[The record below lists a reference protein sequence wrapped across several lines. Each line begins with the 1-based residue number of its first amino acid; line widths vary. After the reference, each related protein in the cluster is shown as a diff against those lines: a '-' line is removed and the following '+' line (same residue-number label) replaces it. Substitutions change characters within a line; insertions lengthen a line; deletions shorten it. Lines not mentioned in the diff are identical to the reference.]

1 MSPPF
6 PDGPPSALDFYTR
19 RATESR
25 IDADEAVRAVGA
37 YRSGLVFLGLI
48 GCAIFYESVITKM
61 LPWWSFLPVIPIG
74 LFLLVRSGRINSKA
88 LKLFRLCDY
97 YEVGIAR
104 LKRDWESLDEGQEF
118 IDQDHF
124 YTTDLDIFGRGS
136 LFQLLCSARTQAGR
150 ETLANWTKIPA
161 NREEVFAR
169 RSAISELRARH
180 DLREALFLAGSLKV
194 SDCRPG
200 TFRTWGVEPSSPF
213 PPWGQLIAFI
223 MALSAFVPPVLYW
236 LKQIDLHTFWSSLI
250 AILLVR
256 VAFAGIFFRQV
267 RSVGEALG
275 PLSVELP
282 IVFEIMRIALHEKFS
297 SAKLVAIANVT
308 RNGEAR
314 LRHLQRLIQLYKQRD
329 NQWLVWPA
337 YLLLWGTQF
346 SMAIDQWRRREGN
359 HMLEWLSALA
369 EFEALLSL
377 ATYSYEHPLDTFPE
391 ILEDGPALEA
401 EGLGH
406 PLLDESTCVRND
418 ILLGGGVQFLVISG
432 SNMSGKSTF
441 VRAIGLNAVLAWMG
455 APVRCTKL
463 RISQLAV
470 GAAIRVQ
477 DSLADGRSH
486 FLAEMQRLRRMIDVA
501 GERPL
506 LYLADEIMSGTNSK
520 DRRIATEWVVR
531 ALVLR
536 KAIGVITT
544 HDLALTEIANNGLP
558 GRNMHF
564 EDTGEGGELH
574 FDFRLRPGVLTHSNA
589 LNIAHMLG
597 IDAAAI
603 ETTTTEKLDSDPSG

>member
-1 MSPPF
+1 
-6 PDGPPSALDFYTR
+6 
-19 RATESR
+19 
-25 IDADEAVRAVGA
+25 
-37 YRSGLVFLGLI
+37 
-48 GCAIFYESVITKM
+48 
-61 LPWWSFLPVIPIG
+61 
-74 LFLLVRSGRINSKA
+74 
-88 LKLFRLCDY
+88 
-97 YEVGIAR
+97 
-104 LKRDWESLDEGQEF
+104 
-118 IDQDHF
+118 
-124 YTTDLDIFGRGS
+124 
-136 LFQLLCSARTQAGR
+136 
-150 ETLANWTKIPA
+150 
-161 NREEVFAR
+161 
-169 RSAISELRARH
+169 
-180 DLREALFLAGSLKV
+180 
-194 SDCRPG
+194 
-200 TFRTWGVEPSSPF
+200 
-213 PPWGQLIAFI
+213 
-223 MALSAFVPPVLYW
+223 
-236 LKQIDLHTFWSSLI
+236 
-250 AILLVR
+250 
-256 VAFAGIFFRQV
+256 
-267 RSVGEALG
+267 
-275 PLSVELP
+275 
-282 IVFEIMRIALHEKFS
+282 MRIALHEKFS